1 MDNPGRSAMDI
12 GQATRRVWTIFEYT
26 GDAVPVTYLIE
37 YALFE
42 GDGPTVCRMV
52 PGNKFMLELPET
64 EALKEHRAEVGDLVR
79 AHAS

>member
-1 MDNPGRSAMDI
+1 MDI
-12 GQATRRVWTIFEYT
+12 GQATRLVWTIFEYT

-42 GDGPTVCRMV
+42 GDGLTVCRMV
-52 PGNKFMLELPET
+52 PGNKFILELPET
-64 EALKEHRAEVGDLVR
+64 QALEEHRVDVADLVR